1 MRQPLATMMR
11 MPNALIQCV
20 MRTISG
26 WILTHCSCAASIGVS
41 SSTSPL
47 WSEGIG
53 YTLQRTSPVAFAEA
67 EQGLRKASPES
78 DHLEELPHFRRA
90 HQAVRLVGEGKELR
104 AVLRRRA
111 RHDLGNAAI
120 DEELRLAGVAGDF
133 QPALARG
140 PGNGAEIDVAGD
152 VLQAREEKGIGVRV
166 VAVMAHERPILALR
180 MVVLLLRKAVVDEKR
195 HAFLEHLRERAHKA
209 LRGLLDLG
217 AKALGQFQRARG
229 SERPPGS
236 EPPGPAETIV
246 SHADAAFLQ
255 LSALNAHHV
264 GRHRVEHFIAEH
276 DAGKHGRQ
284 AIEPGHALE
293 QVRHSRR
300 ERVPA
305 SLAKI
310 GRELED
316 EIVARDFPRALEL
329 LEQRRSERRAPG
341 AY

>member
-67 EQGLRKASPES
+67 EQGLREASPES

-90 HQAVRLVGEGKELR
+90 HQAVRLVGEGEELR

-111 RHDLGNAAI
+111 RHHLGDAAI

-152 VLQAREEKGIGVRV
+152 VLQAREEKRIGVRV

-180 MVVLLLRKAVVDEKR
+180 MVVLLLRKAVIDEKR
-195 HAFLEHLRERAHKA
+195 HALFEHLRERAYEA

-217 AKALGQFQRARG
+217 AITLGQLERARG
-229 SERPPGS
+229 S
-236 EPPGPAETIV
+236 
-246 SHADAAFLQ
+246 
-255 LSALNAHHV
+255 
-264 GRHRVEHFIAEH
+264 
-276 DAGKHGRQ
+276 
-284 AIEPGHALE
+284 
-293 QVRHSRR
+293 
-300 ERVPA
+300 
-305 SLAKI
+305 
-310 GRELED
+310 
-316 EIVARDFPRALEL
+316 
-329 LEQRRSERRAPG
+329 
-341 AY
+341 